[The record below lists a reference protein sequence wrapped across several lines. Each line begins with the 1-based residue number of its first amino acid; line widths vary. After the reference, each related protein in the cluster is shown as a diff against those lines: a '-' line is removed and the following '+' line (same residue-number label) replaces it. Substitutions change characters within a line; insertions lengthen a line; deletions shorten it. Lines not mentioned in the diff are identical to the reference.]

1 VTWTCFGF
9 LWVEWYIVFVAS
21 FVGMMIFSYFY
32 TCLLTTGNLFRFGF
46 TFVASFIIQL
56 LFHLFGF
63 WYIQSFGL
71 FTFVL
76 FFHSVFLFLFVCLS
90 FVSWAVK
97 FVLHLS
103 VWWSIQF
110 MFFLFW
116 LIHSV
121 YVVLLASWS
130 SRYDP
135 YRSPVRAPIFNN
147 SQVYLPYG
155 SAISSLNNWSTL
167 RFCGSANINSWST

>member
-1 VTWTCFGF
+1 MVSLLLLASLFNFCFIC
-9 LWVEWYIVFVAS
+9 LVS
-21 FVGMMIFSYFY
+21 DIFNPLVY
-32 TCLLTTGNLFRFGF
+32 L
-46 TFVASFIIQL
+46 L
-56 LFHLFGF
+56 LFCFF
-63 WYIQSFGL
+63 IQ
-71 FTFVL
+71 
-76 FFHSVFLFLFVCLS
+76 FFCFLFLFVCLS
-90 FVSWAVK
+90 FVSWSVK